1 MFNVKSFPRVTT
13 RYIQLV
19 VINTRIKDVE
29 NASVKHAVV
38 EESTYGT

>member
-1 MFNVKSFPRVTT
+1 MGRVFLELLLD
-13 RYIQLV
+13 IQLV